1 MDITLSIIVLGG
13 VNIDFIIETE
23 SIADRGETKEGKSF
37 SVTPGGKGANQA
49 VAAAR
54 ILSGRD
60 TVDMIGLLGDDRYS
74 KELRDYLESTGVR
87 TNFLGTVK
95 DAQSGV
101 AMILIDDSGENSV
114 NAVYG
119 TNMLVDESYSV
130 KAIDNLEVSR
140 NDIFLVQQ
148 EISLQATE
156 VAMAKVSSLG
166 ATVILDP
173 APSRKDSHR
182 LLELANI
189 LTPNQHE
196 AEDLTGITVSDLE
209 SAQAAA
215 SSLCSEYGGTVI
227 VTLAELGAWVENEHI
242 SQIVPSFSVN
252 PVATV
257 GAGDAFNGGL
267 AAALNLGSGILEA
280 VRIGNA
286 TGALC
291 VTRHGAQEA
300 MPTREELE
308 GFLS

>member
-1 MDITLSIIVLGG
+1 

-23 SIADRGETKEGKSF
+23 SIADRGETKEGKIF

-60 TVDMIGLLGDDRYS
+60 TVDMIGLLGDDRYAQ
-74 KELRDYLESTGVR
+74 ELRDYLELTGVR

-95 DAQSGV
+95 DGQSGV
-101 AMILIDDSGENSV
+101 AMILIDGSGENSV

-119 TNMLVDESYSV
+119 TNMLVDESYSLN
-130 KAIDNLEVSR
+130 AIDNLEISSGDV
-140 NDIFLVQQ
+140 FLVQQ
-148 EISLQATE
+148 EISLQVTE
-156 VAMAKVSSLG
+156 VAMAKARSLG

-173 APSRKDSHR
+173 APSRKTDHR

-196 AEDLTGITVSDLE
+196 AEDLTGISISDFK
-209 SAQAAA
+209 SAHSAAR
-215 SSLCSEYGGTVI
+215 SLCDEYGGVVI
-227 VTLAELGAWVENEHI
+227 VTLAELGAWVESDNI
-242 SQIVPSFSVN
+242 SQIVPSFSVD

-257 GAGDAFNGGL
+257 GAGDAFNGGF
-267 AAALNLGSGILEA
+267 AAALNLGSEILEA
-280 VRIGNA
+280 VEIGNA

-300 MPTREELE
+300 MPTRQELE
-308 GFLS
+308 RFLS